1 MNDKEFQ
8 KEVVG
13 SIISNPKTSVV
24 NDIAEHI
31 VSEKKNTAK
40 LLHIVYVAVIFL
52 LFSVFLCSCY

>member
-8 KEVVG
+8 KEVVRN
-13 SIISNPKTSVV
+13 IINKPNVSVV